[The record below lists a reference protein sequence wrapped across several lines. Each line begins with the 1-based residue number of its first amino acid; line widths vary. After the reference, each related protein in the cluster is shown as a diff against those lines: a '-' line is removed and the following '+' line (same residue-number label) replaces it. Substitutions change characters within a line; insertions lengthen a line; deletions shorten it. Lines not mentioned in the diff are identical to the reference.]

1 MSVLFVA
8 YILFSVGMA
17 YRPWGHGSAPLAG
30 PLFTAFDAVAA
41 LRPAHGAEI
50 VACPLGEAN
59 AGPHEEGVERVN
71 SRSSPGVLAVRDTT
85 PTSDREFG
93 PGGGSSEPLDPDS
106 YVHLVNS
113 SRDTSPQI
121 TSSRLHFLPQPS
133 STRLTHLVGCA
144 HPWATF
150 GP

>member
-30 PLFTAFDAVAA
+30 PLFTAFDAVAS

-50 VACPLGEAN
+50 VARPLGKAN
-59 AGPHEEGVERVN
+59 ADTHEEGVELEN
-71 SRSSPGVLAVRDTT
+71 SRFSPGCLAQRATT
-85 PTSDREFG
+85 PTLDREFG

-113 SRDTSPQI
+113 SRDTSM
-121 TSSRLHFLPQPS
+121 
-133 STRLTHLVGCA
+133 
-144 HPWATF
+144 
-150 GP
+150 